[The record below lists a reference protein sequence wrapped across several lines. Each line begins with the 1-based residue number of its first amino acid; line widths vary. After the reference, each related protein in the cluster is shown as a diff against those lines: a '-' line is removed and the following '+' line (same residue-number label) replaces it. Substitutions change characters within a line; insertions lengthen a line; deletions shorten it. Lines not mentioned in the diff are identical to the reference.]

1 MARRAA
7 LLVSLVCAACGDNRA
22 PLDDATLGPCSAL
35 FTGSYR
41 ETIASAGAC
50 PTLSSAAGSSD
61 VLLGFTLDSQLLG
74 AQVMISFDLGPTP
87 TVGSYSSETVASWVA
102 VGAQSIGN
110 GACVY
115 SAGDQIVP
123 TGSFTL
129 ALTSLSANTAHGN
142 GTITEYVHADDGTN
156 CGPADTEMVQLV
168 F

>member
-1 MARRAA
+1 MARPVA
-7 LLVSLVCAACGDNRA
+7 LLVAIAFAACGDNRA
-22 PLDDATLGPCSAL
+22 PLDDAMLGPCSAL
-35 FTGSYR
+35 FSGSYR

-50 PTLSSAAGSSD
+50 ATLSSAAGSSD
-61 VLLGFTLDSQLLG
+61 VLLGFALDSQVLG
-74 AQVMISFDLGPTP
+74 AQVMISFDLGPAP

-115 SAGDQIVP
+115 SAGDQVVP

-129 ALTSLSANTAHGN
+129 TLTALSAKTAHGN
-142 GTITEYVHADDGTN
+142 ATVAEYVHADDGTN
-156 CGPADTEMVQLV
+156 CGPADTELIQLV